1 MDNVLTS
8 EQIKAK
14 LIYGDYQTL
23 AKCLDISA
31 DAAKMR
37 FYRKDEKAVKFLQ
50 KIIENRENLILELK
64 SAE

>member
-1 MDNVLTS
+1 MS
-8 EQIKAK
+8 EQNNIN
-14 LIYGDYQTL
+14 IQYGDFQTL

-50 KIIENRENLILELK
+50 KIIENRENLILSLK
-64 SAE
+64 TAE